1 MVAIFSLRE
10 IDMRKILLTTTALVA
25 LGGVS
30 AASALEISGFQRFTY
45 HSWDDTLDNETDG
58 GNDTTMSDENR
69 IVLSH
74 SVTGD
79 SGLTA
84 SGYYRIDDMAES
96 YRDITVSGDF
106 GAVSLGNYTT
116 PGGFMYNS
124 HIYNGTFKDNNHQ
137 SFSGVGTPKWGAY
150 AALADSLG
158 LNTINYTLPE
168 MGGFTVMVSHSDGGY
183 KSESAYVAD
192 SSGTAS
198 TAAVAGGGA
207 DVNEYGIAYAG
218 GLGEMSFRVHGIQ
231 AKADDSTGTA
241 GDEQENQEFGIN
253 IGSGPFEARFTTA
266 SQETNGTD
274 GVATADIEINE
285 YSVTYKAS
293 DDLTLGIIT
302 QSRKDGLD
310 TTNNP
315 KLDET
320 IFGANYFIMPGLRV
334 QASYVD
340 FDYEGATNNSGSQ
353 TNIALRIDY

>member
-1 MVAIFSLRE
+1 
-10 IDMRKILLTTTALVA
+10 MRKVLLTTTALVA

-30 AASALEISGFQRFTY
+30 AASALDISGFQRFTY
-45 HSWDDTLDNETDG
+45 HSWDDTLANETSG
-58 GNDTTMSDENR
+58 GNDTAMSDENR

-79 SGLTA
+79 NGLTA
-84 SGYYRIDDMAES
+84 SGYYRIDDMVES

-106 GAVSLGNYTT
+106 GSVSVGNYTT
-116 PGGFMYNS
+116 AGGFMYNS

-150 AALADSLG
+150 AALADTIG
-158 LNTINYTLPE
+158 LNGITYTAPE
-168 MGGFTVMVSHSDGGY
+168 MGGFTLMLTHADGGY
-183 KSESAYVAD
+183 KSQSDYVQDAA
-192 SSGTAS
+192 GTEPEAEV
-198 TAAVAGGGA
+198 TGGGG
-207 DVNEYGIAYAG
+207 DVNEYGLAYAG
-218 GLGEMSFRVHGIQ
+218 AMGDMNMRVHGII
-231 AKADDSTGTA
+231 AKADDTTGTA
-241 GDEQENQEFGIN
+241 GDAQENQEFGLN
-253 IGSGPFEARFTTA
+253 LGTGPFEARFTTA
-266 SQETNGTD
+266 SQETNNTA

-293 DDLTLGIIT
+293 DDLTVGIIT
-302 QSRKDGLD
+302 QSRKDKLD